1 MICTSSSCFSWS
13 SMLYFVIYDHRD
25 WRDLVHYSVFVVSL
39 SRSKTHYSVFVVSL
53 SRSKTRMNFW
63 LIWQTHWLEE
73 VSMSKQ
79 NHKRMSSFTLLV
91 VFRKFRVDMSFEHIL
106 SFLKIFMSA
115 FSFAYMSFLNF
126 VKIFFR
132 LQLILSSHCVLIRS
146 SCESNK
152 NRTIFKS
159 SKSRVHKFWMNCK
172 QSR

>member
-13 SMLYFVIYDHRD
+13 SMLYLVIYGHRD

-39 SRSKTHYSVFVVSL
+39 SRSEIHYSVFVVSL
-53 SRSKTRMNFW
+53 SRSGTRMNSW

-79 NHKRMSSFTLLV
+79 NHKRMSNFTLLV
-91 VFRKFRVDMSFEHIL
+91 VFRKFRVDMSSEHIF
-106 SFLKIFMSA
+106 SFSRISMSA
-115 FSFAYMSFLNF
+115 FSFAYMFFLSF
-126 VKIFFR
+126 VKIFLR
-132 LQLILSSHCVLIRS
+132 LQLVLSSHCVLTRF

-152 NRTIFKS
+152 NRTIFRS